1 MSNRGLLVTPFLLMK
16 KESLVHG
23 DSYSKER
30 FSVRHEILV
39 KKSLKVWFSTATT
52 SFISPGPNRVRS
64 LTT

>member
-1 MSNRGLLVTPFLLMK
+1 MK
-16 KESLVHG
+16 KKSLVYG

-30 FSVRHEILV
+30 FSVRHEISV
-39 KKSLKVWFSTATT
+39 KKKFKNVSDAVLQGMAEVWFSTAAT

>member
-1 MSNRGLLVTPFLLMK
+1 MK
-16 KESLVHG
+16 KKSLVHG

-30 FSVRHEILV
+30 FSVRHEISV
-39 KKSLKVWFSTATT
+39 KKKKFKNVSDAVLQGMAEVWFSTAAT